1 MAMEAKGIQSIELGF
16 RLLDALERSRSP
28 LSLSELSRETGLSPS
43 KARNYLVSLKR
54 IALVQQDGVT
64 GRYDLGPGA
73 LRLGLTALRRL
84 EPIDLAYAEMR
95 RALPTIGATLF
106 LSVWGNVGPVIVRW
120 LEGPE
125 PVTVEVRSG
134 SVLPVLRSATGRVFL
149 AYLPASKTEAVIEAE
164 AGASNDKPVDQRQLR
179 TTVRDEGLG
188 RVDGDLLPGISGL
201 AAPILDHEDRLR
213 AVVTAIGKR
222 GQLDLS
228 ANGRL
233 AAELRALTRR
243 VTHAIGGEVEQSA
256 AE

>member
-1 MAMEAKGIQSIELGF
+1 MEPKGIQSIELGF
-16 RLLDALERSRSP
+16 RLLEALERSEAA
-28 LSLSELSRETGLSPS
+28 LSLSELSQRTGLSPS

-54 IALVQQDGVT
+54 VALVQQDGVT

-95 RALPTIGATLF
+95 RALPAVGATLF

-120 LEGPE
+120 LEGPHQ
-125 PVTVEVRSG
+125 VTVEVRSG
-134 SVLPVLRSATGRVFL
+134 SVLPVLNSATGRVF
-149 AYLPASKTEAVIEAE
+149 AAFLPSALTEAVIA
-164 AGASNDKPVDQRQLR
+164 AQSADTAIDRDSLADLR
-179 TTVRDEGLG
+179 RAVRADGLG

-222 GQLDLS
+222 GQIDLTS
-228 ANGRL
+228 GGRL
-233 AAELRALTRR
+233 ASELRALTQR
-243 VTHAIGGEVEQSA
+243 VTHKIGGDAPA
-256 AE
+256 AAAR